1 MVTGRKYLT
10 AYREAHGLSRKEFA
24 DVLGIAEV
32 TLRSLENGNRRI
44 TPEKAKEFDER
55 TGGKLLRVRL
65 LPDFFAPPSGPREV
79 HA

>member
-1 MVTGRKYLT
+1 
-10 AYREAHGLSRKEFA
+10 
-24 DVLGIAEV
+24 VLGIAEV